1 MSNQT
6 LQRSTTKR
14 RERAKTP
21 SKSVGRRGAAG
32 RQTARLEGRRDG
44 KPLIFGWG
52 AHLTRA
58 QKSRYQRGAIFL
70 FGGIVAALLIFVA
83 IFGVVQQNYIIP
95 NETIVTVNGTHVT
108 QDTYRKALAVRA
120 EESWNRLQ
128 DYLKQQG
135 ALQPKIQAGDK
146 AAATQNAVLT
156 QDIVAEEG
164 AYSSSSISQTT
175 MDQIIE
181 DLLIQR
187 AAKQFEAKGIAS
199 STFEPTAKLVQDKLD
214 AFKAA
219 FPSGQSYGTF
229 LSKNGMSDADA
240 RVQMTREVRR
250 DLMESY
256 LKTLVTSPTRQAH
269 YRLIQ
274 SNSAKASAD
283 ILAQIQKDPSDANW
297 SKLAKQDSLDVTSK
311 NVGGDSG
318 WLAFGTGDA
327 VIEQWVL
334 NTSRKPGDISGVIK
348 DVNGTYDVVQ
358 VIAIDPSRPLDKD
371 KVSNA
376 QSVILDH
383 WLGGQRND
391 GTNHVSTANQN
402 MMTATRNLP
411 KMPDLNAQL
420 PQEKQQG
427 NPITGSGN
435 PLG

>member
-14 RERAKTP
+14 RERAKAP
-21 SKSVGRRGAAG
+21 DKSAGRRSTTG

-52 AHLTRA
+52 SHLTRA
-58 QKSRYQRGAIFL
+58 QKTRYQRVALFI
-70 FGGIVAALLIFVA
+70 FGGFVA
-83 IFGVVQQNYIIP
+83 VLVVFVAVFGVIQQNYIIP
-95 NETIVTVNGTHVT
+95 NETIVVVNGTHVS

-120 EESWNRLQ
+120 QESWNRLQ

-135 ALQPKIQAGDK
+135 ALQPKLQAGDQ
-146 AAATQNAVLT
+146 AATTQNSILT

-164 AYSSSSISQTT
+164 SYATSSISQTT

-181 DLLIQR
+181 DLLIQKG
-187 AAKQFEAKGIAS
+187 AKSFEAQGVPA
-199 STFEPTAKLVQDKLD
+199 STFDATPQLVQAKLD
-214 AFKAA
+214 AFKKA
-219 FPSGQSYGTF
+219 FPAGQSYGTF
-229 LSKNGMSDADA
+229 ISKDNMTDADV

-250 DLMESY
+250 DLMDAY
-256 LKTLVTSPTRQAH
+256 LKTLVKSPTRQAH

-274 SNSAKASAD
+274 SNSEKASAA

-297 SKLAKQDSLDVTSK
+297 TKLAKQDSLDATSK
-311 NVGGDSG
+311 NNGGDSG

-327 VIEQWVL
+327 IIEQWAL
-334 NTSRKPGDISGVIK
+334 DPSRKAGDISGVIK

-358 VIAIDPSRPLDKD
+358 VVAIDPSRALDASKISS
-371 KVSNA
+371 V
-376 QSVILDH
+376 QGVILDH

-391 GTNHVSTANQN
+391 PSNRVSTANQN

-411 KMPDLNAQL
+411 VMPDLNAQL
-420 PQEKQQG
+420 PQEQQQG
-427 NPITGSGN
+427 NPVSGSN

>member
-21 SKSVGRRGAAG
+21 SKSPTGRRTTG

-44 KPLIFGWG
+44 EPLIFGWG
-52 AHLTRA
+52 SHLTRR
-58 QKSRYQRGAIFL
+58 QKTRYQRGAVFL

-83 IFGVVQQNYIIP
+83 IFGIVQQNYIIP
-95 NETIVTVNGTHVT
+95 NETIVVVNGTHIS

-128 DYLKQQG
+128 GFLKQQG

-146 AAATQNAVLT
+146 AATTQNAVLT

-164 AYSSSSISQTT
+164 SYSTSSISQTT

-187 AAKQFEAKGIAS
+187 AAKQFEAKGIPA
-199 STFEPTAKLVQDKLD
+199 STFDATDKLVQDKLN

-219 FPSGQSYGTF
+219 FPAGQSYGTF
-229 LSKNGMSDADA
+229 LSKNGISNADV
-240 RVQMTREVRR
+240 RVQMAREVRR
-250 DLMESY
+250 DQMETY
-256 LKTLVTSPTRQAH
+256 LKTLVTSPVRQAH
-269 YRLIQ
+269 IRLIQ
-274 SNSAKASAD
+274 SNSQKVSAG
-283 ILAQIQKDPSDANW
+283 ILAQIQKDPSDGNW
-297 SKLAKQDSLDVTSK
+297 SALAKKDSLDATSK
-311 NVGGDSG
+311 NVGGDQG

-327 VIEQWVL
+327 VIEQWAL
-334 NTSRKPGDISGVIK
+334 DSSRKAGDISGVIK

-358 VIAIDPSRPLDKD
+358 VIAVDPSRALAAD

-376 QSVILDH
+376 QSVILNH

-391 GTNHVSTANQN
+391 GTNKVSTANQN

-420 PQEKQQG
+420 PKEQQQG
-427 NPITGSGN
+427 NPITGSN